1 MHLARFTT
9 PPTAYLSSH
18 VIKMV
23 ALAPETETKM
33 AGTGLVM
40 LSFVIWPSI
49 FDTGL
54 LMQIATHGNLLWIAD
69 TTDLLRMVTSDCSCL
84 ATVSGVVFM

>member
-1 MHLARFTT
+1 VGGVDLLLFGAERVMHLARFTT
-9 PPTAYLSSH
+9 PTAYHRSH

-23 ALAPETETKM
+23 ALAPELETKM

-49 FDTGL
+49 VDTGL
-54 LMQIATHGNLLWIAD
+54 FMQIATHEISL
-69 TTDLLRMVTSDCSCL
+69 
-84 ATVSGVVFM
+84 

>member
-1 MHLARFTT
+1 MFVTKAFKVFLFWRRGGVDLLLFGAERVMHLARFTT
-9 PPTAYLSSH
+9 PPTAYHRSH

-23 ALAPETETKM
+23 ALAPELETKM

-49 FDTGL
+49 LDTGL
-54 LMQIATHGNLLWIAD
+54 FMQIATHENS
-69 TTDLLRMVTSDCSCL
+69 R
-84 ATVSGVVFM
+84 